1 MKLPRMLATGLV
13 LLAFYTLAYAQTWTK
28 LTHQPTVNTDT
39 ALLLTDG
46 RVMMHQYNST
56 AWWALTPDNTGSY
69 LNGTWTQ
76 LGSMQSGYEP
86 LYFASAVLSDGRV
99 LVEGGEYNNLSQVE
113 TNKGSIYNPATNT
126 WTAVSPPSGWSTI
139 GDSPAIVLPNGTFMM
154 GQGGSPSTKQ
164 VNFNATTL
172 TWTAV
177 GTGKADGFSEEGFAL
192 LPDGNVL
199 NVDTED
205 GTNSELYNPSTAKW
219 TSAGSTLVT
228 LPNSGG
234 LGIVPELG
242 PLMQRPNG
250 SVVAF
255 GATTNTAIYS
265 PTGTWAAGPTF
276 PNSDDIADGNAS
288 ILQDG
293 NILVYTSPG
302 VFSGTGTFY
311 EFTYPGNTFV
321 TAPAT
326 ATSGTLESWDARQL
340 LLPTGQ
346 VMWMASNGSTI
357 DVELYTPTGTYQAA
371 WQPTISSVASSLAV
385 SSTNNAISGKQF
397 NGLDAG
403 TAYGDDAQM
412 ATNYP
417 LVRIKN
423 NSTGHVFY
431 CKTHNHS
438 TMGIATGTTTVSTE
452 FDIPSTVETGASTIV
467 VVANGIPSAAVAVT
481 ITAAPLSCTPAPTC
495 GVEGTAPNQVIA
507 GGITVSCNQATLL
520 TVSATICGSSSCTT
534 NSAAPPQP
542 VSSLGEGGSSA
553 GAGGSC
559 SYTWTWGGNS
569 YNQTISEP

>member
-1 MKLPRMLATGLV
+1 
-13 LLAFYTLAYAQTWTK
+13 
-28 LTHQPTVNTDT
+28 
-39 ALLLTDG
+39 
-46 RVMMHQYNST
+46 
-56 AWWALTPDNTGSY
+56 
-69 LNGTWTQ
+69 
-76 LGSMQSGYEP
+76 
-86 LYFASAVLSDGRV
+86 
-99 LVEGGEYNNLSQVE
+99 
-113 TNKGSIYNPATNT
+113 
-126 WTAVSPPSGWSTI
+126 VSPPSGWSTI

-311 EFTYPGNTFV
+311 EFTFPGNTYV
-321 TAPAT
+321 TAPSTAKSAT
-326 ATSGTLESWDARQL
+326 LQSWDARQL

-346 VMWMASNGSTI
+346 VMWMASDGATK
-357 DVELYTPTGTYQAA
+357 DVELYTSVGTINPAWAPVIKSVPATVTRGVAA
-371 WQPTISSVASSLAV
+371 TISG
-385 SSTNNAISGKQF
+385 TQF
-397 NGLDAG
+397 NGFSAG
-403 TAYGDDAQM
+403 TTYGDDGQM
-412 ATNYP
+412 ASNFP
-417 LVRIKN
+417 LVRITNQTTK
-423 NSTGHVFY
+423 HVFY
-431 CKTHNHS
+431 ARTSNFS
-438 TMGIATGTTTVSTE
+438 TMGIATG
-452 FDIPSTVETGASTIV
+452 STVETAKFVVPATAEAGVSSLV
-467 VVANGIPSAAVAVT
+467 VVANGIPSAAKKVT
-481 ITAAPLSCTPAPTC
+481 I
-495 GVEGTAPNQVIA
+495 E
-507 GGITVSCNQATLL
+507 
-520 TVSATICGSSSCTT
+520 
-534 NSAAPPQP
+534 
-542 VSSLGEGGSSA
+542 
-553 GAGGSC
+553 
-559 SYTWTWGGNS
+559 
-569 YNQTISEP
+569 